1 MTPFLDLIPRNFLS
15 PELEM
20 AEPHWKVQHISSGAA
35 SVVRLRYTRNTL
47 YIPASSVW
55 EFSPEGQP
63 LRSASAGI
71 IVTWQDAHPFAGK
84 WFPAVISVGSKDRT
98 LLDATVT
105 LRHADNLAV
114 PTAHLPAVAAD
125 PGATLRPL
133 QYYDVQPASILPS
146 NLAVLSVAE
155 SAITGR
161 AIVDREGVPHE
172 VEVLGRVYRS
182 IGADWVATVRKER
195 FTPATIDG
203 VPCEF
208 AAHFLP
214 SNLDLSGVTG
224 P

>member
-1 MTPFLDLIPRNFLS
+1 
-15 PELEM
+15 M